1 MSDPLR
7 LYGLW
12 PTRLLR
18 PWDFPGKSTGVGC
31 HFLLQGIFPPQGL
44 NPALQ
49 LKENSLVTGRCLVTK
64 SCLTLASPWTV
75 AHQAP
80 LSMGFPRQEYWNG
93 LPFPPSGD
101 LTDPGMELSSPALAG
116 GFLSTLPTGKLLI
129 SPSDICRFFQR

>member
-101 LTDPGMELSSPALAG
+101 LPDPGIKPMSPSLAG
-116 GFLSTLPTGKLLI
+116 GFFTTEPPEKPETSLP
-129 SPSDICRFFQR
+129 

>member
-49 LKENSLVTGRCLVTK
+49 LKENSLVTGHCLVTK
-64 SCLTLASPWTV
+64 SCLTLASPCTV

-101 LTDPGMELSSPALAG
+101 LPDPGIKPMPPSLAG
-116 GFLSTLPTGKLLI
+116 GFFTTEPPEKPLVTITHLL
-129 SPSDICRFFQR
+129 QRIL